1 MTYQMQDIIHTVEST
16 REQNAKWTTAY
27 NRWLESKAEN
37 SRRPY
42 QRAWDRL
49 LTFTGKQPWEISAA
63 DLENFTGEMRR
74 KVSPSTLHQMLA
86 AISSFYQYAQT
97 RYVDMQDGQ
106 EIPLY
111 YYNPAKMVDRPK
123 IQQYGKAHPLTS
135 DEARTL
141 LQTIDRETVLGK
153 RDYALILAYLA
164 TGRRNTEIRTLTWGQ
179 IEHDGQ
185 RIWYRWQGKRDSGGK
200 YELPAPVWH
209 AICDYLSTAGRLAS
223 MSRCDHI
230 FTAITDHAS
239 RFPGVD
245 HDPDRPLSSRY
256 IRDLVKK
263 YARLAGLDPEQVRV
277 HDLRHT
283 AALLRED
290 AGDDWGQICGF
301 LGQANPKTT
310 MIYLHKIGGR
320 KDKSWSIVGQML
332 GL

>member
-1 MTYQMQDIIHTVEST
+1 MTETFELTQTLPETSE
-16 REQNAKWTTAY
+16 RGAKWTNAF
-27 NRWLESKAEN
+27 NRWLESKAQN

-49 LTFTGKQPWEISAA
+49 LKFTGKRPWEISAS

-74 KVSPSTLHQMLA
+74 QVSRSTLNQTLA
-86 AISSFYQYAQT
+86 AISSFYDYAQNK
-97 RYVDMQDGQ
+97 YVDFQDGQ

-123 IQQYGKAHPLTS
+123 VQQYGKAHPLTS
-135 DEARTL
+135 DEARAL
-141 LQTIDRETVLGK
+141 LQSIDRETIQGK

-164 TGRRNTEIRTLTWGQ
+164 TGRRNSEIRTLTWGQ

-200 YELPAPVWH
+200 YELPVPVWH
-209 AICDYLSTAGRLAS
+209 AICDYLSAAGRLAS
-223 MSRCDHI
+223 MTSGNYI

-256 IRDLVKK
+256 IRDIVKK
-263 YARLAGLDPEQVRV
+263 YARLAGLDPDQVRV

-290 AGDDWGQICGF
+290 AGEDFGNICSF
-301 LGQANPKTT
+301 LGQSNPKAT

-320 KDKSWSIVGQML
+320 KDRSWTTVQQML
-332 GL
+332 EL